1 MVIDSTGL
9 ESPPASL
16 ANRAY
21 LALRDRLTTLQIRPG
36 EPIDDG
42 LVASELEVGRT
53 PVREALKRLE
63 DDRLV
68 ISYPRRGTFATGV
81 EITDLAYINEIRVQL
96 EPLAA
101 RRAAER
107 ATAGERSAIR
117 DLLTRFGA
125 IDDLPADPT
134 DLMRLDMTVHR
145 TIYRAAG
152 NPHLEDVLVRY
163 HNLVTRIFCLFLERL
178 PNVAEH
184 IHEHSAI
191 LTAIIDGDGDTAAE
205 LTLKHINGFEHGVRQ
220 VI

>member
-9 ESPPASL
+9 ERPPASL

-117 DLLTRFGA
+117 DLLARFGA

-145 TIYRAAG
+145 TFYRAAG

-178 PNVAEH
+178 PDVAEH

>member
-1 MVIDSTGL
+1 VSIISTGL
-9 ESPPASL
+9 DSPPGSL
-16 ANRAY
+16 ADRAY
-21 LALRDRLTTLQIRPG
+21 LALRDWLTTLQIKPG

-42 LVASELEVGRT
+42 RVASELEVGRT

-68 ISYPRRGTFATGV
+68 VSYPRRGTFATGV
-81 EITDLAYINEIRVQL
+81 EITDLAYINEIRVHL

-107 ATAGERSAIR
+107 ATAGERAAIQ
-117 DLLTRFGA
+117 DLLTRT
-125 IDDLPADPT
+125 IDDLPADAT

-152 NPHLEDVLVRY
+152 NPHLEDVLIRY

-178 PNVAEH
+178 PDVADH
-184 IHEHSAI
+184 INEHSAI
-191 LTAIIDGDGDTAAE
+191 LQAILDGDGDTAAD
-205 LTLKHINGFEHGVRQ
+205 LTLKHVNGFEYGVRA

>member
-1 MVIDSTGL
+1 VATI
-9 ESPPASL
+9 SPAVENPPSSL
-16 ANRAY
+16 ADRAY

-36 EPIDDG
+36 EPIEDG
-42 LVASELEVGRT
+42 RVASELEVGRT

-81 EITDLAYINEIRVQL
+81 DITDLAYINEIRVQL

-107 ATAGERSAIR
+107 ATAGERAAIE
-117 DLLTRFGA
+117 DLLARFGA

-145 TIYRAAG
+145 TVYRAAG

-184 IHEHSAI
+184 INEHSAI
-191 LTAIIDGDGDTAAE
+191 LTAIIDGDGDTAAG
-205 LTLKHINGFEHGVRQ
+205 LTLKHVNGFEHGVRE

>member
-1 MVIDSTGL
+1 MTITSAGVDT
-9 ESPPASL
+9 PPASL
-16 ANRAY
+16 ADRAY

-42 LVASELEVGRT
+42 RVATELEVGRT

-68 ISYPRRGTFATGV
+68 VSYPRRGTFATGV
-81 EITDLAYINEIRVQL
+81 EITDMAYINDIRTQL

-107 ATAGERSAIR
+107 ATAPERAAIQ
-117 DLLTRFGA
+117 DLLTRFCTV
-125 IDDLPADPT
+125 DDLPTDPT
-134 DLMRLDMTVHR
+134 DLMRLDITVHR

-152 NPHLEDVLVRY
+152 NPHLEDVLIRY
-163 HNLVTRIFCLFLERL
+163 HNLVTRIFCLFLHRL

-184 IHEHSAI
+184 INEHTAI
-191 LTAIIDGDGDTAAE
+191 LTAILGNDGDTAAE
-205 LTLKHINGFEHGVRQ
+205 LTLRHVNGFEHDVRA

>member
-1 MVIDSTGL
+1 MISTGL
-9 ESPPASL
+9 DSPPSSL
-16 ANRAY
+16 ADRAY
-21 LALRDRLTTLQIRPG
+21 LALRDQLTTLQIRPG

-42 LVASELEVGRT
+42 RVAGELDVGRT

-68 ISYPRRGTFATGV
+68 VSYPRRGTFATGV
-81 EITDLAYINEIRVQL
+81 EITDLAHINEIRVQL

-101 RRAAER
+101 RRAADRVTATER
-107 ATAGERSAIR
+107 TAMQDILARFATV
-117 DLLTRFGA
+117 
-125 IDDLPADPT
+125 DDLPSDAT

-152 NPHLEDVLVRY
+152 NPHLEAVLIRY

-178 PNVAEH
+178 PDVAEH
-184 IHEHSAI
+184 INEHTAI
-191 LTAIIDGDGDTAAE
+191 LTAILDGDGDTAAQ
-205 LTLKHINGFEHGVRQ
+205 LTLQHVNGFEHGVRA

>member
-1 MVIDSTGL
+1 MTSEFTSLDG
-9 ESPPASL
+9 PPTSL
-16 ANRAY
+16 ADRAY
-21 LALRDRLTTLQIRPG
+21 LALRDQLITLQIKPG

-42 LVASELEVGRT
+42 RMARELEVGRT

-68 ISYPRRGTFATGV
+68 ISYPRRGTFATAV
-81 EITDLAYINEIRVQL
+81 EITDLAFINEIRLQL

-107 ATAGERSAIR
+107 ASAGERAELQQ
-117 DLLTRFGA
+117 LLA
-125 IDDLPADPT
+125 SCEKIDALPTDPT
-134 DLMRLDMTVHR
+134 DLMRLDITVHR
-145 TIYRAAG
+145 AIYRTAG
-152 NPHLEDVLVRY
+152 NAHLEDVLIRY

-178 PNVAEH
+178 TDVAEH
-184 IHEHSAI
+184 INEHFAI

-205 LTLKHINGFEHGVRQ
+205 LTARHLTGFEMGVRA